1 MSKKRQQQMRRAVD
15 SIVDNAVNQAIRE
28 QDTTTAKGFFSN
40 MMSVDE
46 ARVSV
51 LMISLLLSLLF
62 GGWAYISYGEIS
74 QTWAS
79 LVETFAYCV
88 TGINMLAALT
98 PSGSKATQL
107 IAKALTVEED
117 RDGDGVPDRL
127 QQAQVMD
134 AAPVTQTIQAT
145 QATQTTKSSKT
156 TLSKK

>member
-15 SIVDNAVNQAIRE
+15 SVVDNAVNQAIRE

-107 IAKALTVEED
+107 IAKALIVEED

-134 AAPVTQTIQAT
+134 VAPVTQTIQAT

>member
-51 LMISLLLSLLF
+51 LLLSLLF

-79 LVETFAYCV
+79 LIETFAYCV